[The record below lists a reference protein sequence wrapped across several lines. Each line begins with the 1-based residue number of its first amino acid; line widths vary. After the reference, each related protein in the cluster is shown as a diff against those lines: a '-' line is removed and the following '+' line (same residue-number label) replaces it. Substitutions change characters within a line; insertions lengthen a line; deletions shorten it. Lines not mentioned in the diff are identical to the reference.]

1 MIMSFLRLTRVKTAS
16 ALFWDSPYHLSTI
29 EEILKL
35 INLAPK
41 RQTGQYKN
49 DEIEKNTPLGKE
61 EAHSYLSNM

>member
-1 MIMSFLRLTRVKTAS
+1 MRSDDHELLQQDNYKSDENVISFLRLTRVKTAS

-41 RQTGQYKN
+41 RQTG
-49 DEIEKNTPLGKE
+49 
-61 EAHSYLSNM
+61 